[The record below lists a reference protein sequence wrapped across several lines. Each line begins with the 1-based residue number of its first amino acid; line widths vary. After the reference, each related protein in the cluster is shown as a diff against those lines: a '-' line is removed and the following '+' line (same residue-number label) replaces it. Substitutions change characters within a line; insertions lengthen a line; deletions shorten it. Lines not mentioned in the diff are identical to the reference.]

1 MGLFKSKEQRNKE
14 KLKKELKGKIAAIGQ
29 GGGRS
34 KQAGKKRLQRELKA
48 VDAPKKEEKPKSGL
62 SKAQL
67 NKRKN
72 YGNNQSGSGNQSKSN
87 SSSKT
92 VTKDK
97 FGRKL
102 SPYQMKQAERKA
114 ATQQKAKNKTA
125 DWKKMRAGTM
135 SKEEFI
141 KKYPRSQTAR
151 KYGKK

>member
-1 MGLFKSKEQRNKE
+1 MKEMRKKIQKHQSE
-14 KLKKELKGKIAAIGQ
+14 LKKKKLEERKKKDQLKVETRKNPFHRKHGDTAE
-29 GGGRS
+29 
-34 KQAGKKRLQRELKA
+34 KKRIQSLAHLSEREK
-48 VDAPKKEEKPKSGL
+48 
-62 SKAQL
+62 
-67 NKRKN
+67 KRKIKN
-72 YGNNQSGSGNQSKSN
+72 IDAGTPGKSTNN
-87 SSSKT
+87 SKT

-114 ATQQKAKNKTA
+114 ATQQKAKNKNA